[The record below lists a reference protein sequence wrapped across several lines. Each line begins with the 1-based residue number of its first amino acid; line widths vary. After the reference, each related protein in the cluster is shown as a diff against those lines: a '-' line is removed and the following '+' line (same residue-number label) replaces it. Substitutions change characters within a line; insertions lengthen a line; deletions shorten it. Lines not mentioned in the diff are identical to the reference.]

1 MADPLASLSA
11 VVVPR
16 GDADLDE
23 RERFLDSLTRLPL
36 PRSFVFATCHRVELY
51 AVDQTTLPRAR
62 GSRLL
67 RGTEAARHLFRVAAG
82 LESLVAGEV
91 QILGQLRRVRG
102 SVRGEPLLEAL
113 IERALRL
120 GRDVRAG
127 TALGSMTRSLG
138 SLAVDE
144 ALRFVDRPA
153 EATALVVGAGEMG
166 KLASRALRHRVRTL
180 LVANRDAARAA
191 VRVGGRA
198 ARGTPGAGERGGGG
212 PRGAPATGG
221 GARLSPPP
229 PPRLPRPPG
238 RPPPPPPRGGPP
250 PPAGCPGWRPL
261 RGDPHRPARR

>member
-23 RERFLDSLTRLPL
+23 RERFLDRLTRLPL

-113 IERALRL
+113 IERALRD
-120 GRDVRAG
+120 RK
-127 TALGSMTRSLG
+127 STRLNSSHQIISYAVFCLKNNNWMICVSLH
-138 SLAVDE
+138 SN
-144 ALRFVDRPA
+144 
-153 EATALVVGAGEMG
+153 ATGLSA
-166 KLASRALRHRVRTL
+166 T
-180 LVANRDAARAA
+180 
-191 VRVGGRA
+191 
-198 ARGTPGAGERGGGG
+198 RGTVR
-212 PRGAPATGG
+212 
-221 GARLSPPP
+221 
-229 PPRLPRPPG
+229 
-238 RPPPPPPRGGPP
+238 
-250 PPAGCPGWRPL
+250 
-261 RGDPHRPARR
+261 